1 MRIRSWVLALLAV
14 MPVIVFNSC
23 STANNGTTSGTGFM
37 WVATK
42 GDQLVSSFTI
52 DLSNGA
58 VSSVRSSVST
68 GPNPSAMALTPD
80 GKTLF
85 VASVDD
91 NCGTPT
97 TLSGSG
103 GYLYVANQFSSTVS
117 AYSYDSIGNL
127 TFLVDYPV
135 AANPSALAFSREV
148 SNTNRDNF
156 LFVSNTGANQVS
168 VFSACV
174 AATLNCGG
182 ATGVLSPISG
192 SPFPAPTGPGPI
204 LVDPTFDWV
213 YVIGQSS
220 FQVSHYAFAPA
231 TGALSA

>member
-14 MPVIVFNSC
+14 MPVVVFNSC

-91 NCGTPT
+91 NCGTAQTP
-97 TLSGSG
+97 
-103 GYLYVANQFSSTVS
+103 VIAIECDHFQST
-117 AYSYDSIGNL
+117 
-127 TFLVDYPV
+127 
-135 AANPSALAFSREV
+135 R
-148 SNTNRDNF
+148 
-156 LFVSNTGANQVS
+156 
-168 VFSACV
+168 
-174 AATLNCGG
+174 
-182 ATGVLSPISG
+182 ATGPLGPRERRSRLRRQHPARHLEWRSDWRSIRQGHFCSLPIREIRERSG
-192 SPFPAPTGPGPI
+192 RWGRLKEQFPC
-204 LVDPTFDWV
+204 
-213 YVIGQSS
+213 S
-220 FQVSHYAFAPA
+220 
-231 TGALSA
+231 